1 MLKAEIIATGSKGNA
16 VLLGGCVLIDCG
28 VPLKKLEPYIPA
40 LRCVLITHR
49 HGDHLKLPT
58 LKAITERRPGLTVI
72 CPEDCTALIRE
83 ACPLSQVL
91 PAVPG
96 HALCL
101 LGQSGP
107 SVPYEPDIFARA
119 FAVPHDVP
127 CLAYWLRVGCDTV
140 FYATDCKDLYGV
152 EPPRAELYLIEAN
165 YADADLQ
172 ARTSAALDRGS
183 ASHERRVRETH
194 MSREDAMQWLM
205 EHAPTTAQII
215 LLHQHHEEEE
225 KPE

>member
-1 MLKAEIIATGSKGNA
+1 MPEAEIIATGSKGNA
-16 VLLGGCVLIDCG
+16 VLLSGCVLIDCG
-28 VPLKKLEPYIPA
+28 VPLKTLEPYIPA

-58 LKAITERRPGLTVI
+58 LRAVTERRPGLTVI
-72 CPEDCTALIRE
+72 CPEDCAGLIRE
-83 ACPLSQVL
+83 SCPMAQVL
-91 PAVPG
+91 PAIPG
-96 HALCL
+96 HSICL

-107 SVPYEPDIFARA
+107 AVPYEPDIFIRA

-127 CLAYWLRVGCDTV
+127 CLAYWLRVGSDAA
-140 FYATDCKDLYGV
+140 FYATDCKDLYGID
-152 EPPRAELYLIEAN
+152 PPTADLYLIEAN

-183 ASHERRVRETH
+183 ASHERRVRDTH

-205 EHAPTTAQII
+205 EHAPADAQVI
-215 LLHQHHEEEE
+215 LLHQHHEEER
-225 KPE
+225 PE